1 MKAKISMQETL
12 AEALQAI
19 EKAQKLWR
27 KKPASACDELR
38 FTRAMCLRAEAALAG
53 ELEITDAK

>member
-19 EKAQKLWR
+19 ERAQKDWR
-27 KKPASACDELR
+27 KKPLKANDELR
-38 FTRAMCLRAEAALAG
+38 YTRAMCLRAEAALAG

>member
-19 EKAQKLWR
+19 AKAQKEWK
-27 KKPASACDELR
+27 KKPESACDELR
-38 FTRAMCLRAEAALAG
+38 YTRAMCLRAEDALAG
-53 ELEITDAK
+53 ELEITDK

>member
-27 KKPASACDELR
+27 KKPESACDELR
-38 FTRAMCLRAEAALAG
+38 YTRAMCLRAEQALAG
-53 ELEITDAK
+53 ELEIMDK